1 MDDKQCTHMVSK
13 PKLVDD
19 NFVLNGP
26 MTTSTPNVIS
36 QTNPSGQAGEVT
48 TKKDRIFQRLL
59 TDDDF
64 LLNALAV
71 LLDNQTPLEQY
82 AQKTILSNG
91 EGFDCAD
98 AKRLTNLAKVAVE
111 RGYLT
116 PEELAA
122 CRKLD
127 WRGYPPLAKYWK
139 QLWPLMEEEPV
150 LVLPTR
156 KPPAMEGSCTFT
168 ETRVS

>member
-1 MDDKQCTHMVSK
+1 MDDKQRTHMVSK
-13 PKLVDD
+13 PMLMDD

-26 MTTSTPNVIS
+26 MTTSTAKVIS
-36 QTNPSGQAGEVT
+36 QINPSGQAGEVT
-48 TKKDRIFQRLL
+48 GKKDRISERLL

-64 LLNALAV
+64 VLQALAV

-98 AKRLTNLAKVAVE
+98 AKHFTNLAKVAIE
-111 RGYLT
+111 RRYVT

-139 QLWPLMEEEPV
+139 QLWPLMAEEPG
-150 LVLPTR
+150 LDLPTR
-156 KPPAMEGSCTFT
+156 KPPAREGSSVYA
-168 ETRVS
+168 EGRVS